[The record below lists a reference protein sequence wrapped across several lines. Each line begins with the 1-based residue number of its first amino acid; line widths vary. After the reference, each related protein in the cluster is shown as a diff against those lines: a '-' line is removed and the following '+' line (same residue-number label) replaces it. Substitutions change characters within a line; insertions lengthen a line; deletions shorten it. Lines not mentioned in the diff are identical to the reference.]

1 MLNTGV
7 LVALLLLNFLLV
19 VIMEITNNGL
29 SLFNYI
35 GDNKSQA
42 DDVLEKLAQGSNKDV
57 SGGLD
62 VLESGLGRGEFEET
76 LELLEKGEI
85 DIDLSL
91 VENYQQFNQ
100 QKLNREIAQLAESF
114 DLGSEV
120 VVSIQNGELLVEGES
135 DNAKALQ
142 QYFDK
147 DTRLNALVQQT
158 AKLSQFVE
166 WGQAKEQA
174 AVYQTEDM
182 PEEQLVDFLKDARL
196 VVTQG
201 NEFYMSDKGSAFY
214 SQGHTQSIIDKIAK
228 EAEENS

>member
-1 MLNTGV
+1 
-7 LVALLLLNFLLV
+7 
-19 VIMEITNNGL
+19 MEITNSSL
-29 SLFNYI
+29 SLFSYI

-57 SGGLD
+57 GGGID
-62 VLESGLGRGEFEET
+62 VLESGLSRGAFEET
-76 LELLEKGEI
+76 LQLLEKGEI

-91 VENYQQFNQ
+91 VENYLQFNQ
-100 QKLNREIAQLAESF
+100 QKLNREIAQLAESY

-120 VVSIQNGELLVEGES
+120 VVTIQNGELLVEGES

-142 QYFDK
+142 QYLDK

-174 AVYQTEDM
+174 AIYQTEDM
-182 PEEQLVDFLKDARL
+182 PEEQLIDFLKDARL

-214 SQGHTQSIIDKIAK
+214 SQGHTQFLMEKITQAREK
-228 EAEENS
+228 TS